1 MGAKSDKAKGTVKE
15 VIGQAIGDEQLEAE
29 GTHDRK
35 TGEVKQKV
43 ENVKDK
49 VEDAVDK
56 VADTFRRTS

>member
-1 MGAKSDKAKGTVKE
+1 KGTAKE

-56 VADTFRRTS
+56 VADTFRRT

>member
-1 MGAKSDKAKGTVKE
+1 MGAKSDKAKGTAKE
-15 VIGQAIGDEQLEAE
+15 VVGEAIGDEELEAE

-35 TGEVKQKV
+35 KGEVKQKV

-56 VADTFRRTS
+56 VADTFHRT